1 MSDASIRIDR
11 NGRVGELVLS
21 RPDRRNAL
29 DYATVLALVAAL
41 EDLENDDDV
50 GAVLIH
56 GDGPSF
62 CAGGD
67 LAEFQNGITSSAYE
81 FHTSGQAWVDL
92 MTVIP
97 RMRTP
102 VVAAPHKHALAGG
115 FGLVAAADIVI
126 AAEGTAFGMSEIK
139 IGLFPIVI
147 YPTVARAIGP
157 RAARELALSGR
168 RMDAVEAQRVGLA
181 HQIVPADEL
190 LTTARQITAE
200 IASLGR
206 HALSLGK
213 WYMREVDDLPVEA
226 GTALGQSVRGAF
238 MSTPDFEE
246 GLAAFFAKRAPD
258 FHP

>member
-11 NGRVGELVLS
+11 DGRVGELVLT

-41 EDLENDDDV
+41 EDLENDDGV

-56 GDGPSF
+56 GEGPSF

-102 VVAAPHKHALAGG
+102 VVVAAHRHALAGG
-115 FGLVAAADIVI
+115 CGLVAAADVVV

-157 RAARELALSGR
+157 RAARELALTGR
-168 RMDAVEAQRVGLA
+168 RMDAVEAKQVGLV
-181 HQIVPADEL
+181 HHVVPADEL
-190 LTTARQITAE
+190 LAAGRSLTAE

-213 WYMREVDDLPVEA
+213 WYMREVDDLPLEA
-226 GTALGQSVRGAF
+226 GTAFGQSVRGAF
-238 MSTPDFEE
+238 MSTPDFDE

-258 FHP
+258 FHS